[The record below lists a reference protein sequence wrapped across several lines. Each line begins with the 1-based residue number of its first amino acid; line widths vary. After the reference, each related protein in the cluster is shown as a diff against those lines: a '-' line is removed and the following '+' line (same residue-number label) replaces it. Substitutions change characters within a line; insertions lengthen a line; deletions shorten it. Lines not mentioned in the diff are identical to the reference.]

1 MLIRPLTSARRCSL
15 CDVLREDPE
24 TAGDVSNATWFLSH
38 AWSSKL
44 EDTIDSILLFFERN
58 SEQHRNVVLWFDI
71 FSTAQ
76 HRTAGPSKPSSWWMD
91 TFRTAIHKMGK
102 LVMAADR
109 WNDPTPLKRAWCVLE
124 LHAVACEVIAEKG
137 CFELAFTPAEHAA
150 FVSMLK
156 SHEFVEKQCD
166 SYYNMLG
173 RIRSQ
178 AAECSRIEDR
188 KAIHKDIEDTIGFAK
203 LDRVIFS
210 VLERWMERQIQHE
223 HEASVRGGKMDD
235 AERMRLARAN
245 LLAEQGD
252 FSEAISLGEEKLV
265 LLNRSFPPTNA
276 LNMKVIGRAMLNLS
290 IHYYRSGKDSQ
301 RCLELRLQVL
311 KMWKSFLPPVHRD
324 LADVMSCVGSSLVDL
339 EDCEGARS
347 MHEGALAIWRQCLHP
362 GDPHFA
368 ELPNSLHNLGIVY
381 ERICLPHLAMQCRE
395 ECLNLRRSFLSA
407 SHPDVLLCEADLA
420 LSWYDNHKEQD
431 GLRLLEK
438 VLLEAKRVLPPTHGY
453 LGTFMNQLGT
463 MYGKLGRY
471 EESLKMFEEQ
481 LKHCK
486 LVMEP
491 GNYEYIKL
499 YQNMA
504 LTLMFLGR
512 REESKRASSECV
524 RVAKLNGLAEDH
536 PTLQSVRKM
545 MQMFC

>member
-1 MLIRPLTSARRCSL
+1 MLIRPLTSARCCSL
-15 CDVLREDPE
+15 CDVLLEDPE

-38 AWSSKL
+38 TWSSKL
-44 EDTIDSILLFFERN
+44 EDTIDSVLLLFEKHA
-58 SEQHRNVVLWFDI
+58 EHHCNVVFWFDI

-76 HRTAGPSKPSSWWMD
+76 HRTAGPSKPSSWWMN
-91 TFRTAIHKMGK
+91 TFRTAIRTMGK

-124 LHAVACEVIAEKG
+124 LHAVACEIIADKG

-150 FVSMLK
+150 FILMLK
-156 SHEFVEKQCD
+156 SQDAVEKQCD

-173 RIRSQ
+173 RIRSE

-188 KAIHKDIEDTIGFAK
+188 QAIHKDIEDTIGFSK

-210 VLERWMERQIQHE
+210 VLERWMEKQIQHE
-223 HEASVRGGKMDD
+223 HESSVRGGEMDD
-235 AERMRLARAN
+235 AERMRQARAN

-252 FSEAISLGEEKLV
+252 FSQAISLGEEKLV
-265 LLNRSFPPTNA
+265 RLNRSFPPTTA
-276 LNMKVIGRAMLNLS
+276 LNMKAIGRAMLNLS
-290 IHYYRSGKDSQ
+290 INYDRSGKDLQ

-324 LADVMSCVGSSLVDL
+324 LADVMSCVGSSLIAIHDY
-339 EDCEGARS
+339 EGARS
-347 MHEGALAIWRQCLHP
+347 MHEGALAIWRQCLQP

-368 ELPNSLHNLGIVY
+368 ELPNSLHNLGVVY
-381 ERICLPHLAMQCRE
+381 QNIRLPHLALQCRE
-395 ECLNLRRSFLSA
+395 ECLKLRRSFLSA
-407 SHPDVLLCEADLA
+407 SHPDVLLSEADLA
-420 LSWYDNHKEQD
+420 ISWYDNSKEQD

-438 VLLEAKRVLPPTHGY
+438 VLLEAKRVLPPSHGH

-463 MYGKLGRY
+463 IYGKLGRF
-471 EESLKMFEEQ
+471 EESLRMFEEQ
-481 LKHCK
+481 LKHSK

-491 GNYEYIKL
+491 GNYEYINL
-499 YQNMA
+499 YFNMSI
-504 LTLMFLGR
+504 TLMSLGR
-512 REESKRASSECV
+512 REEAKRASSECV
-524 RVAKLNGLAEDH
+524 RVAKLNGLAEDD